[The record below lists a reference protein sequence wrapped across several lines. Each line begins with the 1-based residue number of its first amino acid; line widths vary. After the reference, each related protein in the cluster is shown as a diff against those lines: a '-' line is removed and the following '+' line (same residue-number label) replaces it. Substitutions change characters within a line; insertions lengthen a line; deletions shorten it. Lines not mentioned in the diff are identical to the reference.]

1 MDLTTKYL
9 GLDLKNPI
17 VPSAGPLSKSLDN
30 VKILEDS
37 GASAIV
43 MFSLFEEQIAHEAA
57 ELEHY
62 LSYGTESYAESLTY
76 FPSPSEYNLG
86 PDEYVELIRKIK
98 QSVNIPVIG
107 SINGI
112 TTGGWLEYA
121 KKIEQAGADA
131 LELNIYYIPTD
142 LKLTSLDVE
151 NRYIEILSALK
162 QIIRIPIA
170 VKLSPYFSSFAN
182 FASRLVNAG
191 ADGLVLFNRFYQPD
205 INLEDLEVEPN
216 ITFSSSNEIKLPLRW
231 IAILYSRLKCSFAA
245 TSGVH
250 TPEDAIK
257 LLMVGSDVVMMC
269 SALLK
274 NGPRYLKS
282 VLDGIDKWMFE
293 HEYTSIQQ
301 MKGSMSQKSIL
312 DPAAFERA
320 NYMKALNRFK

>member
-30 VKILEDS
+30 VRILEDS

-43 MFSLFEEQIAHEAA
+43 MFSLCEEQIAHEAA

-86 PDEYVELIRKIK
+86 PDEYIELIHKIK
-98 QSVNIPVIG
+98 QSINIPIIG